1 MNPLDPMDFDALQY
15 NNQGFNTLDKLATS
29 QVVQNMSQQ
38 SLQAIQKMQTPT
50 IQGHMPGHVVPA
62 PFQTKENNVQFFLA
76 INNEQQGPYTLTEV
90 EGLLSTGKISHDTL
104 AWATGMSAW
113 GTLQACLQFVKR

>member
-15 NNQGFNTLDKLATS
+15 NNQGFNTLDKLAAS
-29 QVVQNMSQQ
+29 QSVQNMTKQ
-38 SLQAIQKMQTPT
+38 SLQSIRTMQTPT
-50 IQGHMPGHVVPA
+50 VQGYVPTHVVPA
-62 PFQTKENNVQFFLA
+62 PFQTQQVNVQFFLA
-76 INNEQQGPYTLTEV
+76 IDNEQQGPFTLSEV
-90 EGLLSTGKISHDTL
+90 EGMLSTGKISHETL